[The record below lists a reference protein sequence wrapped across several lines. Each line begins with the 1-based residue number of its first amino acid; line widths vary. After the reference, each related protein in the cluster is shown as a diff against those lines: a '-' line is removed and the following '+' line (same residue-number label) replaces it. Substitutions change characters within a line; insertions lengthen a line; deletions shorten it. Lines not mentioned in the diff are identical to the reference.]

1 MLSTMNIELD
11 NNTTSIEPPGEDM
24 PVLNGQAPLEET
36 CEEPLTTRWLEGST
50 TNVGQ
55 HSVMILSECPGSR
68 ACLAAELHETFRD
81 HYMSREMFSKRVAD
95 LVLQRRFLNLVS
107 FWPEIASRKPR
118 TQSCQAR
125 GQAAMERCSRPLSG
139 EASL

>member
-1 MLSTMNIELD
+1 MNIELD

-95 LVLQRRFLNLVS
+95 LEV
-107 FWPEIASRKPR
+107 WPESHWPGFALRQADVI
-118 TQSCQAR
+118 QSYTAW
-125 GQAAMERCSRPLSG
+125 
-139 EASL
+139 